1 MKYLTVTEFLATGVP
16 LGRQALYA
24 LLHTHGIPSIRLGKK
39 FLIPED
45 ALERMEQQRQYE
57 EVTDDT
63 K

>member
-1 MKYLTVTEFLATGVP
+1 VKYLTVTEFLATGVP

-45 ALERMEQQRQYE
+45 ALQRMEHQRQYE
-57 EVTDDT
+57 EVNDDT

>member
-16 LGRQALYA
+16 LGRNALYA
-24 LLHTHGIPSIRLGKK
+24 LLRTHGIPSIRLGKK

-45 ALERMEQQRQYE
+45 ALERMETQRQYE
-57 EVTDDT
+57 EDPDDT

>member
-1 MKYLTVTEFLATGVP
+1 MLFRSGVP
-16 LGRQALYA
+16 LGRNALYV
-24 LLHTHGIPSIRLGKK
+24 LLRNHGIPSIRLGKK

-57 EVTDDT
+57 EVSDDT